1 MNKAVYILLLTVV
14 LNCSFVFGQ
23 GKDNKVRLYTSLAR
37 EEIFIADTTC
47 TVINYSTIVYAG
59 KRSEMKKRL
68 SSMTENLSDFAD
80 GFECDALSEEQIYD
94 ICRQLG
100 QDSLYVSFTQKL
112 YLTDSAGNIRS
123 SSPIWP
129 SNSITVKLQDNV
141 SIDEFIK
148 DHNIKYNK
156 VKTWEQNEYVVYL
169 CGAMDKSI
177 ELCNRLNKDT
187 RIEYAIPNF
196 GFFIE
201 DD

>member
-37 EEIFIADTTC
+37 EEIFIADTTS
-47 TVINYSTIVYAG
+47 TVINYSMSVCEE

-100 QDSLYVSFTQKL
+100 QDSLYVSFTQ
-112 YLTDSAGNIRS
+112 NCI
-123 SSPIWP
+123 
-129 SNSITVKLQDNV
+129 
-141 SIDEFIK
+141 
-148 DHNIKYNK
+148 
-156 VKTWEQNEYVVYL
+156 
-169 CGAMDKSI
+169 
-177 ELCNRLNKDT
+177 
-187 RIEYAIPNF
+187 
-196 GFFIE
+196 
-201 DD
+201 